1 MGIVFVTIVALNAL
15 IAYSGDIFDRI
26 LEERTAVLIR
36 IKAECILE
44 LYCLMP
50 QRMREGIEERYKW
63 TYRLIPPGG
72 SCSDELNLIGGGED
86 HGSGGDKRKEDDPLY
101 RRANKMDVK
110 ELEKELK
117 DEMNEMDKK
126 LDKMKNEMKSEM
138 KEIEK
143 KTDERFNNMEKKID
157 RLLELLE

>member
-50 QRMREGIEERYKW
+50 RSMREGIEERYKW

-72 SCSDELNLIGGGED
+72 SCSDELNLIGIGED

-110 ELEKELK
+110 DLEKELK
-117 DEMNEMDKK
+117 DDMEKK
-126 LDKMKNEMKSEM
+126 LDKMKSEMKTEMNEMKKDSN
-138 KEIEK
+138 
-143 KTDERFNNMEKKID
+143 ERFNNMEKKID
-157 RLLELLE
+157 RILELLERK

>member
-50 QRMREGIEERYKW
+50 QSMRKGIEERYKW

-72 SCSDELNLIGGGED
+72 SCSDELNLIGDGED

-110 ELEKELK
+110 ELKDDMKDMK
-117 DEMNEMDKK
+117 DEMNEM
-126 LDKMKNEMKSEM
+126 KSEI

-143 KTDERFNNMEKKID
+143 KTD
-157 RLLELLE
+157 

>member
-110 ELEKELK
+110 DLEMELK
-117 DEMNEMDKK
+117 SEM
-126 LDKMKNEMKSEM
+126 NEMKSEM
-138 KEIEK
+138 KTQMNEMKKDSDEK
-143 KTDERFNNMEKKID
+143 LDKMKKD
-157 RLLELLE
+157 S

>member
-1 MGIVFVTIVALNAL
+1 MGALNAL

-50 QRMREGIEERYKW
+50 RSMRKGIEERYKW

-72 SCSDELNLIGGGED
+72 SCSDELNLIGGED
-86 HGSGGDKRKEDDPLY
+86 HGFGRDKRKEDDPLY

-117 DEMNEMDKK
+117 DEMKKDSDEK
-126 LDKMKNEMKSEM
+126 LDKMKTEM
-138 KEIEK
+138 KEFEK
-143 KTDERFNNMEKKID
+143 
-157 RLLELLE
+157 